1 MICKSQRKASST
13 LRLYFVHQHT
23 TLCVCAF
30 KTLTAG
36 NCLRDVQSAQE
47 RQALLCHVARCTVS
61 FTTPV
66 SPTQPS
72 SFEHAGL
79 TCYTVLSPLI
89 TVLVWAWNL
98 PVQKI
103 LYSNCSTIVCLCQAD
118 LMVLDRSTRFHAH
131 HFLCLVYFFLLH
143 VAGFVWQIMLPAR
156 RLSCWHTL
164 LIPFFYLIRIFIG
177 IYRIDEHTL

>member
-36 NCLRDVQSAQE
+36 NCLRDVQSSEE
-47 RQALLCHVARCTVS
+47 RQALLCRVARCTVS

-66 SPTQPS
+66 SPSQPS

-89 TVLVWAWNL
+89 TVLDWAWNL

-118 LMVLDRSTRFHAH
+118 LMVLDHSTRFPAH
-131 HFLCLVYFFLLH
+131 QFFMFSLFPFVSCCWFRVADYVASSPFKLLAYATH
-143 VAGFVWQIMLPAR
+143 SI
-156 RLSCWHTL
+156 
-164 LIPFFYLIRIFIG
+164 FYLIRIFIG